1 MTNPKFL
8 VNISYVPMFRTGS
21 VGTYATQSDG
31 SSLLTATTDTYGGG
45 YFVSSMPE
53 VKLYATGSTYQT
65 ALTNVLNLATASIF
79 DGNGVQPR
87 F

>member
-1 MTNPKFL
+1 MTNPRFL
-8 VNISYVPMFRTGS
+8 VNISYLPIFKTGT

-31 SSLLTATTDTYGGG
+31 SSLLTSTTDNYSGG

-65 ALTNVLNLATASIF
+65 ALTNVLNLATASSF